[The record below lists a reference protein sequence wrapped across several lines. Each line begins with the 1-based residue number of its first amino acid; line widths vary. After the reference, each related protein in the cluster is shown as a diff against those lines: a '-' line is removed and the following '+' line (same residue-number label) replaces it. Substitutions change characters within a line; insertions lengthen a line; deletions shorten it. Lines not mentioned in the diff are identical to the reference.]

1 MTEIFFN
8 IFKKFPR
15 SARLGAMFRKMTI
28 PKKGKYVYMV
38 GKLNVFPL
46 RKLGGATARE
56 PKREDATR
64 AGDGAVA
71 RAGGQVAA
79 SWLARRP
86 IAKFCGTLY
95 GLWSLTSSKEAN
107 MKFSV
112 KTITVNTYFLGS
124 EHV

>member
-1 MTEIFFN
+1 MGGDVENVFYFQRRNIRSNDRNIN

-71 RAGGQVAA
+71 R
-79 SWLARRP
+79 LP
-86 IAKFCGTLY
+86 C
-95 GLWSLTSSKEAN
+95 
-107 MKFSV
+107 
-112 KTITVNTYFLGS
+112 TYL
-124 EHV
+124 